1 MKTNAGESKPTVVF
15 WRLCHSGCK
24 QNTLV
29 FPSLLHLLG
38 TGGPPARLGDPQ
50 IPLASP
56 RLALHGARGVSSGS
70 RLPQKGALGP
80 S

>member
-1 MKTNAGESKPTVVF
+1 MKTNGGKSKPTVVF
-15 WRLCHSGCK
+15 DVFVTAGAIR
-24 QNTLV
+24 TLV
-29 FPSLLHLLG
+29 FPSFLHHLG

-56 RLALHGARGVSSGS
+56 RLALQGAARGMSSGS
-70 RLPQKGALGP
+70 RLPQMNAPGP